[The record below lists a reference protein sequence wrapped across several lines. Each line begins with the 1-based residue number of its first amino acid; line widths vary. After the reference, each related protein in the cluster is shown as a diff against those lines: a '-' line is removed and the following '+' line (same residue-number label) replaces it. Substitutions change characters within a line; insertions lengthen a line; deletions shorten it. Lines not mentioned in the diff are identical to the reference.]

1 MDNQEIETAPW
12 FGLLFLYGTSNNYQ
26 PLYQYLCQYCNVIAA
41 GNTEDRSF
49 STYEVPDDHEVLVK
63 QLENTFRVRPY
74 SYLLGGMRPH
84 EMNIVTRNATV
95 LTWLQGNILH
105 EDGVA
110 YPAKLLAKLNQTSD
124 EDSVSSK
131 YERKNYTELVRERVV
146 SRMPGKWGLSLA
158 YIGIK
163 TAFILSCRNIQIH
176 LWLIY
181 FDGAYFLLWS
191 TYKNAAHELEMAFG
205 KVGLVNREIFFQ
217 QEIELELS
225 SILTIHPIYFVNKV
239 NKRMHTYVDRNS
251 RKMLICNFIRTYL
264 TRQNKSID

>member
-1 MDNQEIETAPW
+1 MDNQKIETAPW
-12 FGLLFLYGTSNNYQ
+12 FGLLFLYGASSNYL
-26 PLYQYLCQYCNVIAA
+26 PLYQYLCQHCEVLAV

-49 STYEVPDDHEVLVK
+49 STYEVPEEHSVLTT
-63 QLENTFRVRPY
+63 QLEQTFRVRPY
-74 SYLLGGMRPH
+74 SYLLGGRTPH

-95 LTWLQGNILH
+95 LTWLQGQVLH

-110 YPAKLLAKLNQTSD
+110 LPSRLLSKLNQHGE
-124 EDSVSSK
+124 EDANK

-146 SRMPGKWGLSLA
+146 SHMPGKWSMSLA

-163 TAFILSCRNIQIH
+163 TAFVLSCRNVQIH

-181 FDGAYFLLWS
+181 FDGAYFLFWS
-191 TYKNAAHELEMAFG
+191 TNKNAAHELEMAFG

-264 TRQNKSID
+264 TRQNRSID